1 MNSNK
6 DLHTSGLIPINK
18 PRGISSKDISRIL
31 TRHFG
36 KLKLGHVGT
45 LDPDADGVLPV
56 LIGRATKL
64 QDYLLDMAK
73 AYSFNLRLGTATDT
87 LDASGQITS
96 HQPWDHVTPEQVP
109 EVVKFFTGEIT
120 QVPPLFSA
128 VKYQGKE
135 LYKYARSGHSDQD
148 VPLEDLQRRVLINSI
163 TVDYCRLPDIGFTV
177 HCSKGTYVRT
187 LGFDIAEKLQTTGH
201 VTQLTRIQSAGF
213 KLGDCI
219 TIEQATSPGG
229 SLESILIPFDQIVIG
244 LPAWRADDMFLVRRL
259 IDGQRVI
266 IKTPVSLDVP
276 GSGDFDVLIK
286 SPDDKN
292 IGIVTATLLEGE
304 NLKLHMKRGL

>member
-1 MNSNK
+1 MNSPI
-6 DLHTSGLIPINK
+6 DLNASGLIPINK
-18 PRGISSKDISRIL
+18 PRGISSKDISRAL
-31 TRHFG
+31 TRRFG

-96 HQPWDHVTPEQVP
+96 QQPWDHVTPDQVSQ
-109 EVVKFFTGEIT
+109 VAKFFIGEIT
-120 QVPPLFSA
+120 QLPPLFSA
-128 VKYQGKE
+128 VKYKGKE
-135 LYKYARSGHSDQD
+135 LYKYARSGHSDRD
-148 VPLEDLQRRVLINSI
+148 IPLEDLQRHVSI
-163 TVDYCRLPDIGFTV
+163 TSLTVDYCRLPDIGFTV

-187 LGFDIAEKLQTTGH
+187 LGFDMATKLQTTGH
-201 VTQLTRIQSAGF
+201 VTELTRIQSAGF
-213 KLGDCI
+213 NLRHCI
-219 TIEQATSPGG
+219 TIEQATSSEG
-229 SLESILIPFDQIVIG
+229 SLESILIPFDQIAIG
-244 LPAWRADDMFLVRRL
+244 LPAWQADDMLLVRRL

-266 IKTPVSLDVP
+266 IKTPVSLEVP
-276 GSGDFDVLIK
+276 SSGDFEILIK
-286 SPDDKN
+286 SPEDKN